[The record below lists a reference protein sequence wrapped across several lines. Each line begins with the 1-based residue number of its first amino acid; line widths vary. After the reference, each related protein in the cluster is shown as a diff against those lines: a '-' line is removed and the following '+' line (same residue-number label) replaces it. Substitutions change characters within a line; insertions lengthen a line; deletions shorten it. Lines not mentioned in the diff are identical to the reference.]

1 MSPHSNLGPMSGTRD
16 WSTLVGGSVLAIAGA
31 SIAGIYSFRGA
42 VPVVFVGFCL
52 FAAGYFVARDGLA
65 VVSKLPVSDTVRAG
79 LVPTHS
85 GHWIVRG
92 TLGLVGIYVIS
103 AGVTQFS
110 LTVMDP
116 SVPSAVQAGV
126 YSIGGYAWTHVI
138 IHQSL
143 L

>member
-1 MSPHSNLGPMSGTRD
+1 MSPAKQLIGVIDVPGPERD
-16 WSTLVGGSVLAIAGA
+16 ALAETI
-31 SIAGIYSFRGA
+31 
-42 VPVVFVGFCL
+42 
-52 FAAGYFVARDGLA
+52 ARDGLA
-65 VVSKLPVSDTVRAG
+65 VVGKLPASKTVRAG

-85 GHWIVRG
+85 GHWVVRG
-92 TLGLVGIYVIS
+92 ALGLVGIYVIS

-126 YSIGGYAWTHVI
+126 YSIGGYAWTHVL

-143 L
+143 F